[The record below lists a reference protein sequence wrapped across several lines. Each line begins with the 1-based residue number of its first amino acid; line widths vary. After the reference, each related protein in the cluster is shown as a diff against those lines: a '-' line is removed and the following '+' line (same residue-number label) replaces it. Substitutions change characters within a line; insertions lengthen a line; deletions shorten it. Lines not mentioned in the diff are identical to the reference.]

1 MPVETHLFGWIGRMN
16 LNWGNTTIR
25 ATMDPTCPLK
35 ALEVGW
41 RSSCTQALGSDAKPH
56 YVGGVPPKKKNKKAS
71 CMQKLYI
78 ES

>member
-1 MPVETHLFGWIGRMN
+1 
-16 LNWGNTTIR
+16 
-25 ATMDPTCPLK
+25 MDPTCPLK